1 MLLHV
6 FTLVLAIQRLIAAPI
21 LIADNCIPPLE
32 VTTAAPTAE
41 PVVILPTDPVAALSG
56 NPSTDPAV
64 ASAAGLSI
72 GPSLARSANPS
83 AAPSV
88 ALSTNPSAGPS
99 TDPLVSEHQ
108 HTDAIGQILRDD
120 QAPRAS
126 EQPAVPALPP
136 LNPMAA
142 LVDLSPPLVV
152 ATPDPLNL
160 PAASE
165 LPMVADAASTPAAAS
180 SAAPELET
188 TTEFLIEVT
197 ARTTGEEIPPV
208 LVAGVISKR
217 QVDETDAP
225 VANSS
230 VGSILLPAAADR
242 LTFSDFKQLEEKQE
256 TLEDQKKPKPSF
268 DRLSKMRGTSGF
280 DDNLFDDVPYVK

>member
-1 MLLHV
+1 MLMHV
-6 FTLVLAIQRLIAAPI
+6 FMVLLAIQRLTAAPI

-32 VTTAAPTAE
+32 VTTAALTSE

-72 GPSLARSANPS
+72 GPSIARSTNPS
-83 AAPSV
+83 AAPST
-88 ALSTNPSAGPS
+88 APS

-108 HTDAIGQILRDD
+108 HTDAIGQIMRDD
-120 QAPRAS
+120 QVPLAS

-136 LNPMAA
+136 LNPMAG

-152 ATPDPLNL
+152 ATPDPANL

-165 LPMVADAASTPAAAS
+165 LPIVADAASTPAASTATE
-180 SAAPELET
+180 APELDT
-188 TTEFLIEVT
+188 TTELLIEVT
-197 ARTTGEEIPPV
+197 SRTTGEEIPPV

-230 VGSILLPAAADR
+230 AGSILLPAAADR